1 MPRELRLDS
10 EIGPFRRSGI
20 SPERLQIKEG
30 LTMEEKT
37 LEFHG
42 GWTLSLLPM
51 VLFIIACTSC
61 FVVLHVFDMNLLSM
75 CAFLAI
81 IIGGVFAKNYETYW
95 SAVIKDG
102 IGSEM
107 AVTIFAIL
115 LVISMFAKLMAQT
128 AEVVECA
135 NVVGRQLQGAFERV
149 DRGGIVAVANFDG
162 GDVAQHFD

>member
-1 MPRELRLDS
+1 
-10 EIGPFRRSGI
+10 
-20 SPERLQIKEG
+20 
-30 LTMEEKT
+30 MEEKT

-81 IIGGVFAKNYETYW
+81 IIGGVFATNYENYW
-95 SAVIKDG
+95 TAVIKDG
-102 IGSEM
+102 IGSQM

-115 LVISMFAKLMAQT
+115 LVISMFAKLMAQSGVAEGFGSGWPTLSICT
-128 AEVVECA
+128 AAC
-135 NVVGRQLQGAFERV
+135 
-149 DRGGIVAVANFDG
+149 
-162 GDVAQHFD
+162 